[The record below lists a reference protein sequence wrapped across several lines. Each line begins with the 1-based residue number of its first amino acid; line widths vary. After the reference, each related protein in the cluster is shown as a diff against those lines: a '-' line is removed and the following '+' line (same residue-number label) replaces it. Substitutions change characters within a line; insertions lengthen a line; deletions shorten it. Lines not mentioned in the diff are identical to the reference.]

1 VSQLVGLAQLRSRR
15 SSVNWFLK
23 SVSHWGTWKRENVML
38 IVLLALLVLILF
50 GAGFAVHLLWIA
62 AVVLAVVWVA
72 SFALSRGEGASRRSL
87 RR

>member
-1 VSQLVGLAQLRSRR
+1 MMG
-15 SSVNWFLK
+15 
-23 SVSHWGTWKRENVML
+23 
-38 IVLLALLVLILF
+38 IILLAVLVVVLF

-72 SFALSRGEGASRRSL
+72 SFALSRGSGASRGSL

>member
-1 VSQLVGLAQLRSRR
+1 MCPILRH
-15 SSVNWFLK
+15 LK
-23 SVSHWGTWKRENVML
+23 RGMIMV
-38 IVLLALLVLILF
+38 IILLALLVLILF

-72 SFALSRGEGASRRSL
+72 SFALSRGKGASRGSI